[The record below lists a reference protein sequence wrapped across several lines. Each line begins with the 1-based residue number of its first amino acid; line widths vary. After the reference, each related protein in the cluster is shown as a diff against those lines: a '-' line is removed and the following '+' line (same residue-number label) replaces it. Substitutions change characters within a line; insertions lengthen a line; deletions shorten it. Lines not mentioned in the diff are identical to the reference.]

1 LSVSKQFCVGLQARN
16 SDRFAVIST
25 VRVGRGYGGL
35 KFDDNLTESAG
46 FDESMCICD
55 VGV

>member
-1 LSVSKQFCVGLQARN
+1 LQARN